1 AHTIVVPAYFAQDDT
16 ANADNS
22 AIAEVP
28 DDVAWVVMNAGRDW
42 GANEFDHPANTNG
55 LVLGGPG
62 ANGVSRNANGVQD
75 PIGGKSTYVQNRIN
89 ELHAAGISV
98 LGYVSLF
105 YRRPTAQI
113 NDDIDHWR
121 DYGANGIF

>member
-1 AHTIVVPAYFAQDDT
+1 MRPTLPSVIVLSGSAFVVSCTDVAPEEIETRSSALSSAHTIVVPAYFAQDNT

-62 ANGVSRNANGVQD
+62 ANGV
-75 PIGGKSTYVQNRIN
+75 I
-89 ELHAAGISV
+89 
-98 LGYVSLF
+98 
-105 YRRPTAQI
+105 
-113 NDDIDHWR
+113 
-121 DYGANGIF
+121 